1 MSKRTH
7 SSNKM
12 QEVDFKSID
21 EFLAF
26 LPEDELVIVERLR
39 KLVFYCLPEA
49 REKLSF
55 NVPYYYHHRN
65 FCFIWPASV
74 TWGKNKTYEG
84 VRFGFAYGHQLTDE
98 IGYLD
103 KGGRKQIYW
112 KDFTSIKEIDAE
124 LLKTY
129 IYEAIYIDEDHFR
142 KKKMAGKK

>member
-1 MSKRTH
+1 MAKG
-7 SSNKM
+7 NKM
-12 QEVDFKSID
+12 QEMDFKSID

-26 LPEDELVIVERLR
+26 LPEEELVIVERLR

-74 TWGKNKTYEG
+74 TWGKQKTYEG
-84 VRFGFAYGHQLTDE
+84 VRFGFAYGNQLTDE

-103 KGGRKQIYW
+103 KGGQQADLLERLYR
-112 KDFTSIKEIDAE
+112 SVKEIDIE
-124 LLKTY
+124 LLQAY
-129 IYEAIYIDEDHFR
+129 IYEAIIIDEEHFR
-142 KKKMAGKK
+142 KKKSKILKK